1 MAVES
6 IRKVRRAE
14 EQAEDLID
22 EALEQSDR
30 LISDGRF
37 EASSRIAV
45 SDERARREAEEIHM
59 EHIREADAEVEETE
73 REAEKE
79 RNRIRERGLL
89 FIEDAVKVVLEVIT
103 GPGLES

>member
-14 EQAEDLID
+14 EQAEDSID
-22 EALEQSDR
+22 DALDQSDR

-37 EASSRIAV
+37 EASSRIAA
-45 SDERARREAEEIHM
+45 SDESARREAEDIRM
-59 EHIREADAEVEETE
+59 GLMREADAEVEETKQ
-73 REAEKE
+73 EAEKE

-89 FIEDAVKVVLEVIT
+89 FIDDAVKVVIEAIT
-103 GPGLES
+103 GSE